1 MLSVSSLTMAIT
13 YRAEEEVVLPAFAGG
28 LWRGAL
34 GAALRDTLCITKELS
49 CGRCFLRPECLYAI
63 FYHNQR
69 THGARCISEEVKPF
83 VIQAPLSWVPLL
95 VKEDGLLG
103 FSLTLF
109 SEQAWNRLPYL
120 IAALHWLGRRGIG
133 KRRVRLELRSVD
145 LLSPSGEHLSTV
157 YEGGRLSSGCKP
169 SPWPVEEGGR
179 QSGTADIEV
188 EFLTPLRIERQGEPV
203 DEGPPFEEFAR
214 ALLRR
219 RYYLLQAYSNGF
231 SPADR
236 ELEQEEAEILLLCDS
251 VTSPA
256 NRPQEGGKWRRVSH
270 YSGRE
275 KKRQSLGGL
284 VGKVRYLGVP
294 HRLLPLLRLG
304 VLTHAGKRTT
314 HGLGA
319 YALSLN
325 GQRLAPPFWAA
336 PPALNDDGR

>member
-13 YRAEEEVVLPAFAGG
+13 YRATKDVILPDFAGG
-28 LWRGAL
+28 LWRGAM
-34 GAALRDTLCITKELS
+34 GAALRDTLCFTRDPC
-49 CGRCFLRPECLYAI
+49 CGKCFLRPECLYAI
-63 FYHNQR
+63 FYYNQR
-69 THGARCISEEVKPF
+69 TRGARSVSEEVKPF
-83 VIQAPLSWVPLL
+83 VIHTPLSPTPLL

-103 FSLTLF
+103 FSLTLL
-109 SEQAWNRLPYL
+109 SEQAWRRLPYL
-120 IAALHWLGRRGIG
+120 VAALHWLGRRGIG
-133 KRRVRLELRSVD
+133 KRRVPLELRFVD
-145 LLSPSGEHLSTV
+145 LLSPSGKHLARA
-157 YEGGRLSSGCKP
+157 YQGGRLSPGCEP
-169 SPWPVEEGGR
+169 SLWPVEEGSRKG
-179 QSGTADIEV
+179 GTVDLDV
-188 EFLTPLRIERQGEPV
+188 ELLTPLRIERQGEPV
-203 DEGPPFEEFAR
+203 DEGPPFEEFIR

-219 RYYLLQAYSNGF
+219 RHYLLQAYNNGF

-256 NRPQEGGKWRRVSH
+256 NPPREGGKWRRVSH

-294 HRLLPLLRLG
+294 PRLLPLLRLG

-325 GQRLAPPFWAA
+325 GQRLAPPFWAV
-336 PPALNDDGR
+336 PPALNDDGG

>member
-1 MLSVSSLTMAIT
+1 MLSISSLTMAIT
-13 YRAEEEVVLPAFAGG
+13 YRAEETLVLPAFSGR

-34 GAALRDTLCITKELS
+34 GAALRDTLCFTKDPC
-49 CGRCFLRPECLYAI
+49 CGKCFLRPECLYAV

-69 THGARCISEEVKPF
+69 TRGARSVSEEVKPF
-83 VIQAPLSWVPLL
+83 VIHAPLSSTPLL
-95 VKEDGLLG
+95 VKEDCLLG

-109 SEQAWNRLPYL
+109 SEQTWSRLPYL
-120 IAALHWLGRRGIG
+120 VAGLHWLGRRGIG
-133 KRRVRLELRSVD
+133 KRRVPLDLRFVD
-145 LLSPSGEHLSTV
+145 LLSPSGEHLARV
-157 YEGGRLSSGCKP
+157 YQGGCLSPGCKP
-169 SPWPVEEGGR
+169 SSWPVDEGGR
-179 QSGTADIEV
+179 HSETSDVEV

-203 DEGPPFEEFAR
+203 DKGPPFEEFMR

-219 RYYLLQAYSNGF
+219 RYYLLQAYNNGS
-231 SPADR
+231 SPTDWD
-236 ELEQEEAEILLLCDS
+236 LEQEEAEILLLCGL

-256 NRPQEGGKWRRVSH
+256 NAPQEGGKWRRVSH

-294 HRLLPLLRLG
+294 PRLLPLLHLG
-304 VLTHAGKRTT
+304 VLTHVGKRTT

-319 YALSLN
+319 YALSID

-336 PPALNDDGR
+336 PPALNDDEG